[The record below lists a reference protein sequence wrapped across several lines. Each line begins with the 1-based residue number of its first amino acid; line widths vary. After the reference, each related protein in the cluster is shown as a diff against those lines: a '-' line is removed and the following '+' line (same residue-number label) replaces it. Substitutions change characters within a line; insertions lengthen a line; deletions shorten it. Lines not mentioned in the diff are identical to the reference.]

1 VSQKRI
7 LIVSQYSLFDQG
19 LRSALSHQPDVE
31 VVGVCRDLEE
41 AYAKVQVLQ
50 PHILLLIAGPEIVR
64 DSAFRLMEEV
74 SPSIIHISPSEG
86 TMQVYRREQV
96 DGASLND
103 LMAAIETTANKL
115 KAGREGRST
124 QQGSSKNSVPNS
136 TQES

>member
-1 VSQKRI
+1 MSKKRI

-31 VVGVCRDLEE
+31 IVGVCRDLEE
-41 AYAKVQVLQ
+41 AYAKVQVLY

-115 KAGREGRST
+115 KAGQQGRST
-124 QQGSSKNSVPNS
+124 QQGSSKDSVPNS